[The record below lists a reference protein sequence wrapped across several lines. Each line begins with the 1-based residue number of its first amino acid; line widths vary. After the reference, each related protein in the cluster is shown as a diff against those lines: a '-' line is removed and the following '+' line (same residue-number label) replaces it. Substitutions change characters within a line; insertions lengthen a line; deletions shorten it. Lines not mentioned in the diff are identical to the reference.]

1 MSSTEN
7 TPKYLTKDFPTEED
21 TLGAHLKR
29 LLNNLGIDTP
39 DEDNLTV
46 ENGLPF
52 FRWPSWFVSYVD
64 LLKALNT
71 AIETDQLFR
80 YKLKELLST
89 KETNS
94 V

>member
-1 MSSTEN
+1 MPSVEDN
-7 TPKYLTKDFPTEED
+7 LTRDFPLEED
-21 TLGAHLKR
+21 TLGFHLKR

-39 DEDNLTV
+39 DEENLTV
-46 ENGLPF
+46 EDGLPF
-52 FRWPSWFVSYVD
+52 FRWPSWFISYID
-64 LLKALNT
+64 LLKILNI

-89 KETNS
+89 KETDS